1 MREKAV
7 QQVGE
12 ANHLR
17 CGYAWFW
24 FLEGVLPEA
33 VEFQGMF

>member
-7 QQVGE
+7 QQVGK
-12 ANHLR
+12 ANVLW

-24 FLEGVLPEA
+24 FLEAVLPEA
-33 VEFQGMF
+33 VEFQGIF